1 MFNWFAFLTYA
12 VITAATPGPN
22 NIMSMSNGGRLGFK
36 GALPFNFGILAG
48 FAAVMLI
55 CTAFCSTLTE
65 LIPAVKT
72 PMLIAGAAYML
83 HLAWATYKSDGVITE
98 DHSRSGFYS
107 GLILQFINPKIYI
120 YCIMSMQ
127 AYILPFYTG
136 EPFKLTLFA
145 LLLAYRFY
153 IYAVLVGVWF
163 GIPPFVQPPYQKR
176 QHHYGAAFG
185 LLRRFTVRL
194 LKNPSALRQ
203 RDNFLCSYF
212 MHSLMAL
219 AIRLT
224 PSTILSSVML
234 E

>member
-65 LIPAVKT
+65 LIPAVKM

-98 DHSRSGFYS
+98 DHSRSG
-107 GLILQFINPKIYI
+107 
-120 YCIMSMQ
+120 
-127 AYILPFYTG
+127 LPFYTG

-145 LLLAYRFY
+145 LLLAF
-153 IYAVLVGVWF
+153 IGFIFTLCWS
-163 GIPPFVQPPYQKR
+163 
-176 QHHYGAAFG
+176 AFG
-185 LLRRFTVRL
+185 SAFRL
-194 LKNPSALRQ
+194 LFSRHTKSVNTI
-203 RDNFLCSYF
+203 
-212 MHSLMAL
+212 MAL
-219 AIRLT
+219 LLVYCAASLFGY
-224 PSTILSSVML
+224 
-234 E
+234 

>member
-12 VITAATPGPN
+12 VIKAATPGPN

-48 FAAVMLI
+48 FA
-55 CTAFCSTLTE
+55 
-65 LIPAVKT
+65 AVKT

-145 LLLAYRFY
+145 LLLAF
-153 IYAVLVGVWF
+153 IG
-163 GIPPFVQPPYQKR
+163 FVFTLCWS
-176 QHHYGAAFG
+176 AFG
-185 LLRRFTVRL
+185 SAFRL
-194 LKNPSALRQ
+194 LFSRHTKSVNTI
-203 RDNFLCSYF
+203 
-212 MHSLMAL
+212 MAL
-219 AIRLT
+219 LLVYCAASLFGY
-224 PSTILSSVML
+224 
-234 E
+234 